1 MTIYRDAGQ
10 AIARIMSIET
20 IDGTAKAQWQDQYES
35 GWPEL
40 REKGSGLSS
49 SERLAQDSMTRAA
62 LHRGLPAVC
71 WHALQA
77 RYSINDLEVR
87 ESIHWLAPRV
97 VSPAHH
103 LFKMKCVSA
112 WAIPKKRGTDGAKT
126 SRRGL
131 PESFYELH
139 TWDSSGTP
147 EGTLRRWR
155 AVTKHWL
162 DDRVAEAFD
171 KSTQILYAEGVLITD
186 AA

>member
-1 MTIYRDAGQ
+1 MSVYRDVGQ
-10 AIARIMSIET
+10 AVARVFSIET
-20 IDGTAKAQWQDQYES
+20 VDGTAKALWQDQYQS

-49 SERLAQDSMTRAA
+49 GERLAQDSMTRAA
-62 LHRGLPAVC
+62 LHRELPEIC
-71 WHALQA
+71 WHVLTAKF
-77 RYSINDLEVR
+77 SINDHEVG
-87 ESIHWLAPRV
+87 ESIRWLVPRI

-112 WAIPKKRGTDGAKT
+112 WAIPKKRGTEGAKT

-139 TWDSSGTP
+139 AWDSNGTP

-155 AVTKHWL
+155 AVTKNWL
-162 DDRVAEAFD
+162 DDQVADAFNRANV
-171 KSTQILYAEGVLITD
+171 ILHSEGVLIID